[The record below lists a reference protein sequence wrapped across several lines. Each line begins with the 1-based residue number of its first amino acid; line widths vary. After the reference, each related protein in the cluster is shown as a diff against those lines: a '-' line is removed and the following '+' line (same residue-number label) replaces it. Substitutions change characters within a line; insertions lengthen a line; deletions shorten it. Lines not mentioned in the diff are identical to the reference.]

1 MLNDASNKRDSALR
15 TKSQHK
21 LNELNASL
29 MYKSAAVIDLAFSSF
44 KTFAVWFVL
53 LVVIIMIDLLPALSK
68 STILTGF
75 ENQILRER
83 QIAILKSEIARKT
96 MEAMIERDGNLGE
109 ISSRLSAAKASAN
122 SLSRMLV
129 N

>member
-1 MLNDASNKRDSALR
+1 
-15 TKSQHK
+15 
-21 LNELNASL
+21 